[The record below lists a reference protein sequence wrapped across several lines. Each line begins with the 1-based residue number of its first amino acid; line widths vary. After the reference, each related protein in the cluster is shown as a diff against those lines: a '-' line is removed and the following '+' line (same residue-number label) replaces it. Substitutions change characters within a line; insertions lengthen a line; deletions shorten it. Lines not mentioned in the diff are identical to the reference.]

1 MAGFQ
6 HPAVLVTAQRV
17 PDSAPSVVHV
27 VPLTSTARAFHSEV
41 AVEPGSF
48 NGLAATSSAQC
59 QHVRSVGWWRSRCS
73 ALKEVLAS
81 ADSTLS

>member
-17 PDSAPSVVHV
+17 LDSAPSVVHV